1 MASHNGLQVLVV
13 DDEPRLRRVLVRLLE
28 GDGFICREAGSG
40 VEALEALERQPVP
53 LMLSDVRMPLM
64 DGVTLLREVATRWP
78 DTAVVMVTAVADVES
93 AVSCLQLG
101 ALDYVAKPFHLDEVR
116 ARVSQ
121 ALDKRRLLLENKNYH
136 RQLEERVE
144 VQARRLEEMFI
155 EGVEM
160 MADAQEAKDPYLQGH
175 SLRVAEYAVRSAQA
189 LGMDDS
195 LRDTIFLGGRLH
207 DVGKIGVREEVLHKP
222 GRLTDEE
229 YRHIMEHPLI
239 GVKMLTRML
248 REEPLALSI
257 VRSHHERHDGK
268 GVPDGL
274 EGDQI
279 PIPVRLVSVAD
290 SFDAMTSARPYR
302 PPLPVE
308 HALDELR
315 RMSGVQFWPEA
326 VQAFLQA
333 FPDRAQLPIPTP
345 KPAHGPSGGNGGNG
359 GGGGA

>member
-1 MASHNGLQVLVV
+1 MAQDNGLRCLVV

-28 GDGFICREAGSG
+28 GDGFVCREAGSG
-40 VEALEALERQPVP
+40 VEALEALEREPVP
-53 LMLSDVRMPLM
+53 LMLSDVRMPQM
-64 DGVTLLREVATRWP
+64 DGVALLREVTSRWP
-78 DTAVVMVTAVADVES
+78 DTAVVMVTAVADVDS
-93 AVSCLQLG
+93 AVNCLQLG

-175 SLRVAEYAVRSAQA
+175 SLRVAEYATRTARA
-189 LGMDDS
+189 LGLDEVHQ
-195 LRDTIFLGGRLH
+195 DTIFLGGRLH

-222 GRLTDEE
+222 GRLSDEE
-229 YRHIMEHPLI
+229 YRHIMEHPVV
-239 GVKMLTRML
+239 GARMLARML
-248 REEPLALSI
+248 REEPMALAI
-257 VRSHHERHDGK
+257 VRSHHERFDGK

-274 EGDQI
+274 EGEQI

-302 PPLPVE
+302 PPLPVD

-315 RMSGVQFWPEA
+315 RMSGIQFWPEA
-326 VQAFLQA
+326 VTAFLNA
-333 FPDRAQLPIPTP
+333 FPDRSHLPIATP
-345 KPAHGPSGGNGGNG
+345 APATRPSSGNGSGH
-359 GGGGA
+359 